1 MAKKT
6 RLTEAQLAEILKRRL
21 SLQNPECHFERVD
34 GRIIGDIV
42 SASFRG
48 KRDHERQQLIWDALD
63 AELGAESAS
72 LVGMLLAYTPDDW
85 DVGSDRTPATRRAK
99 KAG

>member
-1 MAKKT
+1 MAKKA
-6 RLTEAQLAEILKRRL
+6 RLTEARLAEILRRRL
-21 SLQNPECHFERVD
+21 ALKDPEWHFERFA

-63 AELGAESAS
+63 AELGVESAS
-72 LVGMLLAYTPDDW
+72 LVGMLLAYTPDEW
-85 DVGSDRTPATRRAK
+85 DVGSDRKPATRRAK